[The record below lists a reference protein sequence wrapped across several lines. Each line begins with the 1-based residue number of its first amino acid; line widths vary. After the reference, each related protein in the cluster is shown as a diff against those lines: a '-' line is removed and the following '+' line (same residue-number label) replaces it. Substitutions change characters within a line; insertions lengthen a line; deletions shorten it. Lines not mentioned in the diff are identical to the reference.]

1 MPDDCMDTMWK
12 SANEFYFRS
21 VAFMQCMQR
30 ICMKRHGDITYD
42 QASTGV
48 SFLDHISVRQQ
59 SQRATA
65 YGFSKKLKC
74 LLECTYAFE
83 NPYFKCTDID
93 DRTSSDHSTVQNQ
106 HAFFQ
111 CM

>member
-1 MPDDCMDTMWK
+1 
-12 SANEFYFRS
+12 
-21 VAFMQCMQR
+21 
-30 ICMKRHGDITYD
+30 MKRHGDITYD
-42 QASTGV
+42 QASTAV